1 MPTRHGGVDCV
12 PSEPCFY
19 FMHHPLTDHR
29 VRAQP
34 KSEIVL
40 ASAIA

>member
-1 MPTRHGGVDCV
+1 MNDA
-12 PSEPCFY
+12 
-19 FMHHPLTDHR
+19 LTDHR